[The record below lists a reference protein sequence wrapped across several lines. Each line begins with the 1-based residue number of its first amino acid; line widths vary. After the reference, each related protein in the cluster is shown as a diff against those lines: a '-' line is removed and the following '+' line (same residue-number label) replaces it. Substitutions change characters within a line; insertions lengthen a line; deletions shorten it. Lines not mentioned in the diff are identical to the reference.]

1 MGSFP
6 LTHMHGVQISHDKI
20 FCSSNKVCFRR
31 PGQKRHRWTTLEA
44 DSFSAMLNSN
54 LAFFNSHIFFT
65 WHGSLLLVLFYDIT
79 FREITAN
86 RRMEMR
92 PIDKES
98 LCRLLSPCQCQRA
111 AFLSESPGFYLN
123 PRIKQTD
130 TNRQIETDI

>member
-1 MGSFP
+1 MGNFP
-6 LTHMHGVQISHDKI
+6 LTHMHRVQILHDKI

-44 DSFSAMLNSN
+44 NSFSAMLNFLIPIIFS
-54 LAFFNSHIFFT
+54 LGTHPCCLCCFMPKLLGNS
-65 WHGSLLLVLFYDIT
+65 LQK
-79 FREITAN
+79 

-92 PIDKES
+92 PIGKES

-130 TNRQIETDI
+130 TNRQIETDR